1 MIAALAW
8 LGVMALLVALGV
20 GIHRYERK
28 AEWQA
33 ARERHVAR
41 RRLLAELERID
52 HKEEM

>member
-8 LGVMALLVALGV
+8 AGVIVLLAALVV

-41 RRLLAELERID
+41 RRLLAELDRLD
-52 HKEEM
+52 QDADG